1 MRQASCNRG
10 TFNIATLNDD
20 QIEVLVL
27 LVLLIKCRF
36 ALEIPPSR
44 KVLKLFRMD
53 HFFFLFTDID
63 LPGPNEFLSVYTAV
77 IYIYIC
83 SGHITTKALFK
94 SISPQTI
101 RRR

>member
-20 QIEVLVL
+20 QIEVL

-36 ALEIPPSR
+36 ALEIPTSR

-53 HFFFLFTDID
+53 HFFFF
-63 LPGPNEFLSVYTAV
+63 VYRHRPPWTQRV
-77 IYIYIC
+77 SLCVHGSHIYIYMFR
-83 SGHITTKALFK
+83 AYNY
-94 SISPQTI
+94 
-101 RRR
+101 